1 MNVDAVK
8 AHCAALPGATRK
20 LFDEPMNVLSYKV
33 GGKTFAYFKTSE
45 PERWRFS
52 VRVTPERFLE
62 LTSVPGMKPA
72 RFMARF
78 HWVTIVDVRT
88 VPPSYLRELIA
99 WSYDKALQGLPKRAR
114 ASIASLA
121 SSPGSG
127 SPAEDA
133 IRSRKATRADRPR
146 IAKTT

>member
-8 AHCAALPGATRK
+8 AHCAGLPGATTT
-20 LFDEPMNVLSYKV
+20 LFDDPINVLSYKV
-33 GGKTFAYFKTSE
+33 GRKTFAYFKTSE

-72 RFMARF
+72 RYMARY

-88 VPPSYLRELIA
+88 VPSDHLRELIA
-99 WSYDKALQGLPKRAR
+99 WSYEHALQSLSKRMR
-114 ASIASLA
+114 AAMVDGW
-121 SSPGSG
+121 SSP
-127 SPAEDA
+127 
-133 IRSRKATRADRPR
+133 
-146 IAKTT
+146 